1 MRRRQATEVGEGA
14 PQRRRAREDH
24 VGAAAR
30 VSSTPPRRA
39 RRSTDIRHGA
49 RSAAASTRARET
61 VSEATFQPTA
71 ATRPAGMRQ
80 AAPNIARA
88 SSAGARL
95 GGQRSA
101 TKRHQRFIAPGD
113 RVLKRFGGAHRPQ
126 DAAFAYHASD
136 AVVPLQSEQSFRDP
150 LAGMDSSRFAA
161 PHAVVAQD
169 RGVGSAPQ
177 NARTVAKLQQSDGM
191 GAPRAMQTPLWNGRR
206 VQRARLITPAAE
218 RREGNLANNV
228 RIERPLRRS
237 SKKKNDGPRR
247 AASMPRMLRPP
258 ADRTGRRAPP
268 LHRRGRTGSRRA
280 RRAAR
285 ACPSHA
291 CAARRA
297 HGSDGDVGRSRSSAP
312 WSAERSPTRLH
323 TRHSVRRCD
332 GIILMHRRQRSAH
345 QSE

>member
-150 LAGMDSSRFAA
+150 LAGTDSSRFAA

-218 RREGNLANNV
+218 QREGNLANNV

-237 SKKKNDGPRR
+237 SKKKKRRTAPCSVHASHAASARRPNGEASAAAPQARKDGKPTCATRCARMARTCARSASRAWLGRRCGR
-247 AASMPRMLRPP
+247 AA
-258 ADRTGRRAPP
+258 DQ
-268 LHRRGRTGSRRA
+268 A
-280 RRAAR
+280 R
-285 ACPSHA
+285 
-291 CAARRA
+291 
-297 HGSDGDVGRSRSSAP
+297 HGP
-312 WSAERSPTRLH
+312 Q
-323 TRHSVRRCD
+323 SVRRPGCIHAIPC
-332 GIILMHRRQRSAH
+332 GAVTA
-345 QSE
+345 